1 MKAVA
6 AQFVKLLRAQK
17 DNSLLLTDLL
27 PEYSK
32 TFGYALRLHDF
43 DVSSVPALMQ
53 KLCHVVKVTFWP
65 CQLPLWKVCRVVL
78 RSFLSHRT
86 WLSTCNKMLFLE
98 YSVDSGR
105 GKSKRVLYVVSILL

>member
-6 AQFVKLLRAQK
+6 AQLVKLLRAQK
-17 DNSLLLTDLL
+17 DNSLLLADLL

-53 KLCHVVKVTFWP
+53 KLCHVVKVTLWP
-65 CQLPLWKVCRVVL
+65 WHSGNVWRVVL
-78 RSFLSHRT
+78 RSFVSNM
-86 WLSTCNKMLFLE
+86 CNEVLFLE
-98 YSVDSGR
+98 YSV
-105 GKSKRVLYVVSILL
+105 K